1 MSVSGCMR
9 VYGDQGN
16 SSRDGKE
23 GQGAG
28 EDGDSSYFFVG
39 KELMFLCGFA

>member
-9 VYGDQGN
+9 VVYMGTRGI
-16 SSRDGKE
+16 R
-23 GQGAG
+23 AG
-28 EDGDSSYFFVG
+28 MKKKDRMGISSYFFVG